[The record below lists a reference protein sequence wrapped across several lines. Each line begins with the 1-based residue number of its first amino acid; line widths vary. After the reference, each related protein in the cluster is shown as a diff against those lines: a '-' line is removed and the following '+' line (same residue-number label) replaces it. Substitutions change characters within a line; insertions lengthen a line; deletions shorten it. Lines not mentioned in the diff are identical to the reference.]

1 MQYTIQNDEV
11 ILTLDTHAAEIHS
24 FKRKDDDYEY
34 MWNGDKTY
42 WAGRNPLLFPQV
54 SSTPD
59 KVNTIY
65 GKQYPM
71 GNHGFARNS
80 EFECLHQT
88 KDSITLYLKEN
99 EETLKQYPFEF
110 LLFVTYELKGN
121 SVNIKYDVVNK
132 SKEVMPFGLGQH
144 PAFNCPL
151 GFKDTVIT
159 LDDQDK
165 LEIND
170 ELFKTTPTKIYNPN
184 TYKKAVLSA
193 NDHKLEVDFESYK
206 ILAIWSPFAPFVCIE
221 PWVTCNPNKDLSF
234 EDRENTIKLNPNE
247 NWSIDYSIKLLGKK

>member
-1 MQYTIQNDEV
+1 MQYIVENEKV
-11 ILTLDTHAAEIHS
+11 ILTVDTHAAEIHS

-59 KVNTIY
+59 KTNVIY
-65 GKQYPM
+65 GNKYPM

-80 EFECLHQT
+80 EFELYELN
-88 KDSITLYLKEN
+88 KDSVTLCLKEN

-110 LLFVTYELKGN
+110 LLTVTYELVDC
-121 SVNIKYDVVNK
+121 SVNIKYNVTNK
-132 SKEVMPFGLGQH
+132 SDKIMPFGLGQH

-159 LDDQDK
+159 LDDKDE
-165 LEIND
+165 LIIND

-184 TYKKAVLSA
+184 PYKKAVLSA
-193 NDHKLEVDFESYK
+193 NGRKLEVGFDDYK
-206 ILAIWSPFAPFVCIE
+206 VLAIWSPFAPFVCIE
-221 PWVTCNPNKDLSF
+221 PWVTCNPDPTLAF
-234 EDRENTIKLNPNE
+234 EDRPNTVKLNKE
-247 NWSIDYSIKLLGKK
+247 ESYKIRYSIKLLG